1 MPHLGL
7 AWCPTLR
14 KFDRPIPVPSY
25 VFLSI
30 FDIPGLQT
38 WRIDCRFWCR
48 SRGAHG
54 GLLRHSSWSFSSVR
68 GRSGSGAFGQSKGD
82 WMHSCRFQQGRCCQ
96 TNPCYAWRV
105 SEFFH
110 MWFESS
116 NKGVI
121 FLFYATSARKLI
133 GVWMVWHFSDS
144 SSWLEWQVEIVTAV
158 GYQATT
164 GDGKTEQP
172 NAVLEALIQVV
183 RPTGGLGIPG
193 LYVPSDPG
201 APDSAAA
208 KWVAWAVFMRQHQ
221 PFSSRGYI
229 SFPFGKDLPLF
240 FVLCTVWESL
250 NVFFYR
256 KIVWERSHDRYW
268 TV

>member
-25 VFLSI
+25 LFLSI

-68 GRSGSGAFGQSKGD
+68 GRSGSGAFGQSKGY

-121 FLFYATSARKLI
+121 FLFYATLARKLI

-144 SSWLEWQVEIVTAV
+144 SSWLEWLSWNCNSRWVSSHDWRWQ
-158 GYQATT
+158 
-164 GDGKTEQP
+164 
-172 NAVLEALIQVV
+172 N
-183 RPTGGLGIPG
+183 R
-193 LYVPSDPG
+193 
-201 APDSAAA
+201 AA
-208 KWVAWAVFMRQHQ
+208 KCRSR
-221 PFSSRGYI
+221 SSDSSGSAYRR
-229 SFPFGKDLPLF
+229 FGNPRS
-240 FVLCTVWESL
+240 LCTKWSRCSRFCCCQVSCMSRVHETTPTIL
-250 NVFFYR
+250 FQRIHLFPLR
-256 KIVWERSHDRYW
+256 
-268 TV
+268 